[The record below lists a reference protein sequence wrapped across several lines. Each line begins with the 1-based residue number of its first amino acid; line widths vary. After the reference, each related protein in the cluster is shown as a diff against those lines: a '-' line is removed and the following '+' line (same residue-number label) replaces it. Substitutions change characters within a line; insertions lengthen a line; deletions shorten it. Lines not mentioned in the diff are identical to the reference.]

1 MLVAD
6 PIFLVLPFMVVS
18 CKWNL
23 RHFIIFQD
31 CPCFLLC
38 LDALAGHASWSLT
51 WFHPRWRCAAAAR
64 YRREISW
71 SSRTI
76 AGCKEMLGHMEIPQI
91 VVVLFKSSIYSI
103 CSPTQKPVSNMKDTF
118 LWARR
123 ARRARHLRPEAPLSA
138 WSKVFLRRF
147 VSLGLDAESHQ
158 CDTPEPRCWLGT
170 NSFLPVAYEMIV
182 VWLLWVLCI
191 FPQLSCTPFLTDPAL
206 KTHMGWTMLWVT
218 ERAHSSIGVPATGKL
233 MDRKVIGIELKHH
246 SARHPVIPLRRGCTL
261 SIVSLVR
268 GFLDATWC
276 PYNFKNEAKSGF
288 FGFQLAMEGTLTWS
302 EMSHL

>member
-1 MLVAD
+1 ML
-6 PIFLVLPFMVVS
+6 
-18 CKWNL
+18 
-23 RHFIIFQD
+23 
-31 CPCFLLC
+31 
-38 LDALAGHASWSLT
+38 GH
-51 WFHPRWRCAAAAR
+51 
-64 YRREISW
+64 I
-71 SSRTI
+71 
-76 AGCKEMLGHMEIPQI
+76 GHMEIPQI
-91 VVVLFKSSIYSI
+91 VVVLFKASIYSI

-147 VSLGLDAESHQ
+147 VSL
-158 CDTPEPRCWLGT
+158 EPRCWLGT
-170 NSFLPVAYEMIV
+170 TRFLPNLSHMK
-182 VWLLWVLCI
+182 WLLYEFYEFYVSSPYPAHRSWQT
-191 FPQLSCTPFLTDPAL
+191 QLL
-206 KTHMGWTMLWVT
+206 KHMGWTMLWVT

-288 FGFQLAMEGTLTWS
+288 FGFQLTMEGTLTWS